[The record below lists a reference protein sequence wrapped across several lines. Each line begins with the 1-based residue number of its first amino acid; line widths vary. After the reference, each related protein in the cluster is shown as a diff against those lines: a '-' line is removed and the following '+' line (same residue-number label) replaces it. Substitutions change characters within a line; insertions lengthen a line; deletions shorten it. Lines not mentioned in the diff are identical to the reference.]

1 MIMFGFY
8 YTNTCS
14 RISIVLDHWNSC
26 PQVDMSL
33 GHIILIPSQI
43 VFAQIPKMMSVLS
56 CEGTHANCI
65 IFGLIRPR
73 IEPTATHTRDEHA
86 N

>member
-1 MIMFGFY
+1 
-8 YTNTCS
+8 
-14 RISIVLDHWNSC
+14 
-26 PQVDMSL
+26 MSL

-73 IEPTATHTRDEHA
+73 IEPTATHTRGEHA

>member
-1 MIMFGFY
+1 
-8 YTNTCS
+8 
-14 RISIVLDHWNSC
+14 
-26 PQVDMSL
+26 MSL